1 MYVVSWG
8 CEGISRRSR
17 STKKKA
23 CKNFLSS
30 ALLFV
35 LIIKLILKWKNVFD
49 DTMMSTYAFAVE
61 F

>member
-1 MYVVSWG
+1 MYVFSWG
-8 CEGISRRSR
+8 CEGISSFKKH
-17 STKKKA
+17 KKKV

-49 DTMMSTYAFAVE
+49 DTMMSIYAFAVE

>member
-1 MYVVSWG
+1 MMYFRGVVRG
-8 CEGISRRSR
+8 FRGRSR
-17 STKKKA
+17 SKKKTR
-23 CKNFLSS
+23 KNFLSS

>member
-1 MYVVSWG
+1 MYDVFSWG
-8 CEGISRRSR
+8 CEGISWSF
-17 STKKKA
+17 KKQKKTR
-23 CKNFLSS
+23 KNFLSS

>member
-1 MYVVSWG
+1 MYFRGVVRG
-8 CEGISRRSR
+8 FRSKA
-17 STKKKA
+17 KKKT

-49 DTMMSTYAFAVE
+49 DTMMSIYAFAVE